1 MLDMQEY
8 EIVAREF
15 SLSLSRVAALASGV
29 VDHIFEGDEVKKE
42 LRQRSVRHQQL
53 PCKAAWLGL
62 TG

>member
-1 MLDMQEY
+1 M
-8 EIVAREF
+8 AREF